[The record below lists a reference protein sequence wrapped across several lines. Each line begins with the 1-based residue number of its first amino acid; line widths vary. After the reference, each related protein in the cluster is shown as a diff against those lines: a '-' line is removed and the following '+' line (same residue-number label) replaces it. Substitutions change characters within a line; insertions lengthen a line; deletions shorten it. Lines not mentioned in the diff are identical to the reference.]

1 MESLPTVPLQRIV
14 ELQDVPYCDRVASYE
29 NLRLTSKALARSLPP
44 LSATDPMV
52 STCKL
57 IETIRAA
64 TREFASRLR
73 TISRPPGPRA
83 GLAEYLART
92 REYEALRPS
101 AAEYDA
107 LMAKVRRRVATADPT
122 APELAELLRYD
133 DDLLHFR
140 LRMFLHSK
148 GLQLAQTFDHYQ
160 EDPDN
165 VSYLVLN
172 PATRLLQSHLR
183 DTWSDMNETV
193 RLSLKLTE
201 ENVIQAPEM
210 SLSYDLPWIPTVATT
225 RQFWETAGVGAEH
238 LETVAHDK
246 QWNSPTTEAVMRAR
260 DALVLL
266 QTLPPGYAVAI
277 AGDHEWNVICATG
290 LSAIA

>member
-29 NLRLTSKALARSLPP
+29 NLRLTSKALRHSLPP

-64 TREFASRLR
+64 TRDFASRLR

-83 GLAEYLART
+83 GLAEYLARK

-133 DDLLHFR
+133 DHLLHFR

-210 SLSYDLPWIPTVATT
+210 SLSYDLPWVPTVATT

-238 LETVAHDK
+238 LETVAHDE
-246 QWNSPTTEAVMRAR
+246 QWSSPTTEAVMRAR

-266 QTLPPGYAVAI
+266 QTLVPGYAVTVFN
-277 AGDHEWNVICATG
+277 ERWNVICATG